1 MAGDPKFTTKQMA
14 TIVAVVASVAGAGG
28 AGTVLA
34 QDAVQDAKI
43 ERNAAEIAEL
53 RRQVLTVTS
62 VVDKIEAKVE
72 AQRDD
77 LNEIKSDTKE
87 ALRLL
92 NQSIGRNGRDR

>member
-1 MAGDPKFTTKQMA
+1 VAGDPKFTTKQMA

-53 RRQVLTVTS
+53 RRQVATVTS
-62 VVDKIEAKVE
+62 SVAKIESTVE
-72 AQRDD
+72 AQGDD
-77 LNEIKSDTKE
+77 LDEIKSDTKE

-92 NQSIGRNGRDR
+92 NQAIGRDGGRR